1 MINKTLIN
9 LKINNKMYQV
19 ESGIALIQACAI
31 VGIDIPRFC
40 YHEKLSIAGN
50 CRMCL
55 IEVSQPKMAK
65 SIAASCALPVTNNM
79 HVHTNT
85 IIVKRARES
94 VLEFLLINHPL
105 DCPICDQ
112 GGECDLQ
119 DQTIVFGNDRGR
131 FYDYKRSVIDKY
143 CGPLVKTVMNRC
155 IHCTR
160 CVRFGSEIA
169 GVPFLGT
176 MGRGQTT
183 EITSYFIGL
192 LDSDLSGNII
202 DLCPVGALTNK
213 TYTYAARSWELNTV
227 ETIDVIDSLG
237 SNIRVDY
244 RGLEILRILPRLNE
258 EINEEWITDKTRFS
272 FDSYT
277 KGRLQYPVIK
287 ICYKYISV
295 SWQAALGW
303 VGFQFIARQI
313 KNFIGVIGGMVDS
326 ETIIN
331 LKDFLS
337 KMGKS
342 YYMIENIKNIIIDFR
357 FQYLMNIKLS
367 ELENLDICFLI
378 GFSPRLE
385 LPLLNVRLRKAVK
398 FGNCEVYSFSY
409 IYDLTYF
416 SYNISNQISL
426 FIKFLEGN
434 SFLCRKFLNSKNPSI
449 LMGSSNLERYDSKNL
464 VSFIPKILYNILKKK
479 YKNSFFN
486 LILTNSGFVNGCE
499 LGFLSNN
506 ALLPYVDEYNFY
518 SNTVFYLIGISDF
531 RFFNKG
537 AYKICPNSLKIF
549 QGHHAT
555 LPINIADVILPGIVS
570 IESNSS
576 YLNLNGRL
584 QHTKFVKIPP
594 GFARPDW
601 KIINIL
607 SLFMG
612 FSLGYNTL
620 EGVRLR
626 LQQISP
632 KYLKKLNFFEC
643 TNDIT
648 LNAINSF
655 KNDSFL
661 LFATSFLSPYFNH
674 YLNNVYSSNSFIIN
688 QVSQDCFAFDER
700 NFNNS

>member
-1 MINKTLIN
+1 MINKTLIT

-19 ESGIALIQACAI
+19 ESGIALIQACAN
-31 VGIDIPRFC
+31 VGIEIPRFC

-65 SIAASCALPVTNNM
+65 PIAASCALPVSNNM

-131 FYDYKRSVIDKY
+131 FYDNKRAVIDKY
-143 CGPLVKTVMNRC
+143 CGSLVKTVMTRC

-213 TYTYAARSWELNTV
+213 TYTYSARSWELNTV

-244 RGLEILRILPRLNE
+244 RGLEVLRILPRLNE
-258 EINEEWITDKTRFS
+258 EINEEWITDKARFS

-303 VGFQFIARQI
+303 IGFQFIARQI
-313 KNFIGVIGGMVDS
+313 KNFVGIIGGMVDS

-331 LKDFLS
+331 LKDLLS

-342 YYMIENIKNIIIDFR
+342 YYMIENIKNMSIDFR
-357 FQYLMNIKLS
+357 FQYVMNMKLS
-367 ELENLDICFLI
+367 ELENSDICFLI
-378 GFSPRLE
+378 GFNPRLE

-398 FGNCEVYSFSY
+398 SGICEVYSFSY
-409 IYDLTYF
+409 MYDLTYF
-416 SYNISNQISL
+416 SYTISNQISL

-434 SFLCRKFLNSKNPSI
+434 SLLCRKFLNSKNPCI
-449 LMGSSNLERYDSKNL
+449 LMSSAMLERYDANYL
-464 VSFIPKILYNILKKK
+464 TSFIPNTLYNIFKQR

-486 LILTNSGFVNGCE
+486 LILTNSGFINGCE
-499 LGFLSNN
+499 LGFISNHTF
-506 ALLPYVDEYNFY
+506 LPYEKFCKFY
-518 SNTVFYLIGISDF
+518 SDTAFYLIGVSDF
-531 RFFNKG
+531 RFFNKS
-537 AYKICPNSLKIF
+537 AYGFSSNSLKIF

-555 LPINIADVILPGIVS
+555 LPINLADIILPGTVS
-570 IESNSS
+570 IETNSS

-584 QHTKFVKIPP
+584 QHTKFVKVPP
-594 GFARPDW
+594 GFSRPDW

-607 SLFMG
+607 GLFMG
-612 FSLGYNTL
+612 FSIGYNTL
-620 EGVRLR
+620 EGVKLR
-626 LQQISP
+626 LQQLSP
-632 KYLKKLNFFEC
+632 KYLKNLNFLEYVEN
-643 TNDIT
+643 NDF
-648 LNAINSF
+648 NKINIF

-661 LFATSFLSPYFNH
+661 LFTTSFLSPYFNH
-674 YLNNVYSSNSFIIN
+674 YLNNVYSNNSFIIN
-688 QVSQDCFAFDER
+688 QVSQDCFGFEER
-700 NFNNS
+700 NFSNN